1 MFILFIMAAV
11 DLALIRAHSCA
22 FVVKNSPWRYAL
34 EVQYIEVTKIV
45 EDAEQPR
52 KHHDDEGLQGL
63 ADSIRQHGM
72 LQPITVTPLANVN
85 MFKIITGERRWRAA
99 QKIHLHD
106 IPCIVRT
113 IEPEEVLTQQ
123 LIENLQREDLQPLEK
138 AQALT
143 YVKTQIGAT
152 NRELGARLGISER
165 TVGYLLDLVELP
177 DAIGQQIVSSPNR
190 PSDGQLTEKHARFL
204 KQLNDQPDLQTAV
217 VEKIQSEKLNSDKAG
232 KLVKAL
238 KQRPEKAEE
247 ILSTGSDHLVQFF
260 RDLEPDTAVA
270 EVPDGPKRVS
280 TRAQQIVELLPILDA
295 VRPAEMERA
304 DVQQVTDALTS
315 LKLAVDGLLREC
327 RLELGETVA

>member
-22 FVVKNSPWRYAL
+22 FVVKNSLWRYAL

-177 DAIGQQIVSSPNR
+177 DAIGQQIISSPNR

-247 ILSTGSDHLVQFF
+247 ILSTRSDHLVQFF